1 MFDFI
6 LEEKTYLIRITAK
19 ALTKFKMVSWRKP
32 TDYMPAA
39 VSVTA
44 FYLAGKN
51 SHLVLSH
58 TITSFGN
65 GYMDIFSKE
74 EITYDIM
81 SSSIN
86 ICGLTSR
93 TYLSKSIVKSF
104 ISLYKFSII

>member
-1 MFDFI
+1 MTFYRTDQQFAFLNQFIIMFDFI
-6 LEEKTYLIRITAK
+6 LEEKTYLIRIT
-19 ALTKFKMVSWRKP
+19 
-32 TDYMPAA
+32 AA

-81 SSSIN
+81 SSSIY

-104 ISLYKFSII
+104 VSLYKFSII